1 MADLT
6 QAVGVLF
13 CVCIFLFK
21 FYLFIYIFVTGFPCE
36 ALAVL

>member
-21 FYLFIYIFVTGFPCE
+21 FYLFIYIFVTGFPCV
-36 ALAVL
+36 ALIVL

>member
-6 QAVGVLF
+6 QAVGGLF

-21 FYLFIYIFVTGFPCE
+21 FYLFIYIFVTGFPCV
-36 ALAVL
+36 ALIVL